1 MPGWLSIRAV
11 QKLSG
16 TLARAEERDFERKAL
31 PCLRLRWPI
40 MQQAPATA
48 SWDRK
53 GIDLFTWEEEGPFT
67 CVVQCK
73 GFRERELGLKQIQ
86 QVEESIDSFRQSHEK
101 AKTFIL

>member
-11 QKLSG
+11 QKLSR

-31 PCLRLRWPI
+31 PCLRLRWPT
-40 MQQAPATA
+40 MQQAPSTA

-53 GIDLFTWEEEGPFT
+53 GIDLFTWEEQGPFT

-73 GFRERELGLKQIQ
+73 GF
-86 QVEESIDSFRQSHEK
+86 SPT
-101 AKTFIL
+101 ATFIFDLRATPQYASPAYPI